1 VDILSSEAFLRGDT
15 HTGFL
20 TEHDFTRTVDPQPFA
35 LAAALATAATRKVG
49 HLPLGWRNVRSQQP
63 KAKFLFG
70 AELVEV
76 EYDPK
81 QATSSGVVTLDLDG
95 VRTPFHVARY
105 GDLVEVD
112 SPRGSVSLQVV
123 PRFPEPETKLA
134 PGATVAPMPGT
145 VVRVSVQQGA
155 VVEAGAELL
164 VLEAM
169 KMEHRV
175 LANNAGTVTELLVE
189 YAQQVNAGDVLAVVA
204 EKNGDE
210 Q

>member
-1 VDILSSEAFLRGDT
+1 
-15 HTGFL
+15 
-20 TEHDFTRTVDPQPFA
+20 
-35 LAAALATAATRKVG
+35 
-49 HLPLGWRNVRSQQP
+49 
-63 KAKFLFG
+63 
-70 AELVEV
+70 
-76 EYDPK
+76 
-81 QATSSGVVTLDLDG
+81 VVTLDLNG
-95 VRTPFHVARY
+95 VRTPFRVARY

-145 VVRVSVQQGA
+145 VVRVSVRQGD

-189 YAQQVNAGDVLAVVA
+189 QAQQVNAGDVLAVV
-204 EKNGDE
+204 EE
-210 Q
+210 S